1 MPDPSDMFSKL
12 AQNREKKK
20 STAAD
25 VGNLPTDELAATPK
39 RGRAKGKRS
48 DPNYI
53 QVGAYI
59 PKELDRQVKRLLV
72 DEDNLDFS
80 NLVAQLLE
88 DWVKRKSD

>member
-20 STAAD
+20 LPAAD
-25 VGNLPTDELAATPK
+25 AGNLPTDNSVTTPK

-59 PKELDRQVKRLLV
+59 PKELDRQVKRVLV

-80 NLVAQLLE
+80 DLVAQLLE
-88 DWVKRKSD
+88 DWVKQKTS